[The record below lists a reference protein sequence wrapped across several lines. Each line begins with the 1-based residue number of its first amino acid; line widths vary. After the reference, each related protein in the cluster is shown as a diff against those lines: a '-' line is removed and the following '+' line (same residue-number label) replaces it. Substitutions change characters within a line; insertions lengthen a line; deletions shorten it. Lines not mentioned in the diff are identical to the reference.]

1 MVDDCFTNINY
12 NYKPTNISGD
22 ITAATYHEGVWLC
35 VVSPPSWRQRTC
47 SHRGWP
53 SADSCW
59 WNPDDDKGDSID
71 RDWITKDCGLSLQK
85 GIWYINI
92 YIYILI
98 DKNWGLNHASVGWIP
113 MTRHRSLYSQWLVAS
128 QLGETS
134 HWPTAR
140 SASTHLRATG
150 GPVIGLNNKMGLH
163 ITYHILKTLLFV
175 FIGGVP

>member
-92 YIYILI
+92 YIYINRQKLEI
-98 DKNWGLNHASVGWIP
+98 EPRKCWLNTHDTPPLVVF
-113 MTRHRSLYSQWLVAS
+113 LVARCITAWRNFALANCEVRINTPKS
-128 QLGETS
+128 DW
-134 HWPTAR
+134 WPSYWAEQ
-140 SASTHLRATG
+140 
-150 GPVIGLNNKMGLH
+150 
-163 ITYHILKTLLFV
+163 
-175 FIGGVP
+175 